1 MASMASMTPISPSCI
16 PQLSGCPAAI
26 QPPIFVQKSDMDQQH
41 LNYER
46 VAQAIDFLGKNFRK
60 QPDLAEVARQ
70 VHLSPEHFQRI
81 FTEWAGVSP
90 KKFMQFLTLDYLR
103 DKICALP
110 NLQAAADEA
119 GLSAQSRV
127 YDLFVN
133 IEGVTPGTFRDAG
146 AGLAIHYGYHNTPFG
161 LCFLAVADRGVCSLS
176 FVDENL
182 QRVEFEAFRKKWHFA
197 ELVHAPERTQPVA
210 QQIFAPGAR
219 GLQRLTVLAQGTNF
233 QLKVWEALLRIP
245 PGAVTTYGHIARS
258 IGKPEAARAAG
269 TAIGSN
275 PVGFLIPCH
284 RVIQGTGQT
293 GGYRWGESRKSAI
306 VGWEMAHHSG

>member
-1 MASMASMTPISPSCI
+1 M
-16 PQLSGCPAAI
+16 G
-26 QPPIFVQKSDMDQQH
+26 QQH

-46 VAQAIDFLGKNFRK
+46 VAQAIDFLGKNFRQ

-90 KKFMQFLTLDYLR
+90 KKFMQFLTLDFLR
-103 DKICALP
+103 EKIYELP

-133 IEGVTPGTFRDAG
+133 IEGVTPGAFREG
-146 AGLAIHYGYHNTPFG
+146 GLGLQIHYGYHNTPFG
-161 LCFLAVADRGVCSLS
+161 LCFIAVADRGVCSLG
-176 FVDENL
+176 FVDEDHK
-182 QRVEFEAFRKKWHFA
+182 RTEFHVFQQKWHFA
-197 ELVHAPERTQPVA
+197 ELHHAPEKTQPVV
-210 QQIFAPGAR
+210 QQIFSPDKTQ
-219 GLQRLTVLAQGTNF
+219 LQRLTVLAQGTNF

-245 PGAVTTYGHIARS
+245 PGAVTTYSQIARS
-258 IGKPEAARAAG
+258 IGSPAAVRAVGSAV
-269 TAIGSN
+269 GSN

-284 RVIQGTGQT
+284 RVIQSTGKL
-293 GGYRWGESRKSAI
+293 GGYHWGEMRKSAI
-306 VGWEMAHHSG
+306 VGWEMAQHRA

>member
-1 MASMASMTPISPSCI
+1 MNE
-16 PQLSGCPAAI
+16 
-26 QPPIFVQKSDMDQQH
+26 QH

-46 VAQAIDFLGKNFRK
+46 VAQAIDYLGKHFRK
-60 QPDLAEVARQ
+60 QPDLAELARQ

-90 KKFMQFLTLDYLR
+90 KKFMQYLTLDFLR
-103 DKICALP
+103 DKIYAMP

-133 IEGVTPGTFRDAG
+133 LEGVTPGAYREN
-146 AGLAIHYGYHNTPFG
+146 GLGLDIQYGYHNTPFG
-161 LCFLAVADRGVCSLS
+161 LCFLAVADRGVCGLS
-176 FVDENL
+176 FVDED
-182 QRVEFEAFRKKWHFA
+182 RKRTEFETFQQKWHFA
-197 ELVHAPERTQPVA
+197 ALHHAPDKTQPYI
-210 QQIFAPGAR
+210 QQIFSPDGRPAAP
-219 GLQRLTVLAQGTNF
+219 LKILAQGTKF

-245 PGAVTTYGHIARS
+245 PGAVTTYGQIAQS
-258 IGKPEAARAAG
+258 IGVPAATRAVG

-284 RVIQGTGQT
+284 RVIQSTGNL
-293 GGYRWGESRKSAI
+293 GAYHWGETRKKAM
-306 VGWEMAHHSG
+306 VGWEMARG

>member
-1 MASMASMTPISPSCI
+1 MN
-16 PQLSGCPAAI
+16 
-26 QPPIFVQKSDMDQQH
+26 QQH

-46 VAQAIDFLGKNFRK
+46 VAEAIDFLGKNFRK

-90 KKFMQFLTLDYLR
+90 KKFMQFLTLDFLR
-103 DKICALP
+103 DKVCEVP
-110 NLQAAADEA
+110 SLQAAADEA

-133 IEGVTPGTFRDAG
+133 IEGVTPGAFREG
-146 AGLAIHYGYHNTPFG
+146 GLGLQIKYGYHNTPFG
-161 LCFLAVADRGVCSLS
+161 LCFLAVADRGVCGLS
-176 FVDENL
+176 FVDED
-182 QRVEFEAFRKKWHFA
+182 RKRTEFEVFRQKWHFA
-197 ELVHAPERTQPVA
+197 ELRHAPEQTQPVI
-210 QQIFAPGAR
+210 QQIFSPDKSQ
-219 GLQRLTVLAQGTNF
+219 LQRLTVLAQGTNF

-245 PGAVTTYGHIARS
+245 PGAVTTYSQIARS
-258 IGKPEAARAAG
+258 IDRPEASRAVG

-284 RVIQGTGQT
+284 RVIQGTGKL
-293 GGYRWGESRKSAI
+293 GG
-306 VGWEMAHHSG
+306 

>member
-1 MASMASMTPISPSCI
+1 M
-16 PQLSGCPAAI
+16 G
-26 QPPIFVQKSDMDQQH
+26 QQH

-46 VAQAIDFLGKNFRK
+46 VAQAIDFLGKNFRQ

-90 KKFMQFLTLDYLR
+90 KKFMQFLTLDFLR
-103 DKICALP
+103 ERIYELP

-133 IEGVTPGTFRDAG
+133 IEGVTPGVFREG
-146 AGLAIHYGYHNTPFG
+146 GLGLQIHYGYHSTPFG
-161 LCFLAVADRGVCSLS
+161 LCFIAVADRGVCSLS
-176 FVDENL
+176 FVDED
-182 QRVEFEAFRKKWHFA
+182 RKRTEFEAFQQKWHFA
-197 ELVHAPERTQPVA
+197 ELQHAPEKTQPVV
-210 QQIFAPGAR
+210 QQIFSPHPNQ
-219 GLQRLTVLAQGTNF
+219 LQRLTVLAQGTNF

-245 PGAVTTYGHIARS
+245 PGSVTTYSQIARS
-258 IGKPEAARAAG
+258 IGSPAAVRAVGSAV
-269 TAIGSN
+269 GSN

-284 RVIQGTGQT
+284 RVIQSTGKL
-293 GGYRWGESRKSAI
+293 GGYHWGEMRKSAI
-306 VGWEMAHHSG
+306 VGWEMAQNIA

>member
-1 MASMASMTPISPSCI
+1 M
-16 PQLSGCPAAI
+16 G
-26 QPPIFVQKSDMDQQH
+26 QQH

-46 VAQAIDFLGKNFRK
+46 VAQAIDFLGKNFRQ

-90 KKFMQFLTLDYLR
+90 KKFMQFLTLDFLR
-103 DKICALP
+103 ERICELP
-110 NLQAAADEA
+110 NLQTAADEA

-133 IEGVTPGTFRDAG
+133 IEGVTPGAFREG
-146 AGLAIHYGYHNTPFG
+146 GLGLKIHYGYHNTPFG
-161 LCFLAVADRGVCSLS
+161 LCFIAVADRGVCGLS
-176 FVDENL
+176 FVDEE
-182 QRVEFEAFRKKWHFA
+182 RKRTEFEDFQKKWHFA
-197 ELVHAPERTQPVA
+197 ELQHTPELTQPVA
-210 QQIFAPGAR
+210 QQIFSPDKNQ
-219 GLQRLTVLAQGTNF
+219 LQRLTVLAQGTNF

-258 IGKPEAARAAG
+258 IGNPAATRAVGSAV
-269 TAIGSN
+269 GSN

-284 RVIQGTGQT
+284 RVIQSAGKL
-293 GGYRWGESRKSAI
+293 GGYHWGEMRKSAI
-306 VGWEMAHHSG
+306 VGWEMARAN

>member
-1 MASMASMTPISPSCI
+1 M
-16 PQLSGCPAAI
+16 G
-26 QPPIFVQKSDMDQQH
+26 QQH

-46 VAQAIDFLGKNFRK
+46 VAQAIDFLGKNFRQ

-90 KKFMQFLTLDYLR
+90 KKFMQFLTLDFLR
-103 DKICALP
+103 EKIYELP

-133 IEGVTPGTFRDAG
+133 IEGVTPGAFREG
-146 AGLAIHYGYHNTPFG
+146 GLGLQIHYGYHNTPFG
-161 LCFLAVADRGVCSLS
+161 LCFIAIADRGVCSLS
-176 FVDENL
+176 FVDEN
-182 QRVEFEAFRKKWHFA
+182 RKRTEFEVFRQKWHFA
-197 ELVHAPERTQPVA
+197 ELHHAPEKTQPMV
-210 QQIFAPGAR
+210 QQIFSPDKTQ
-219 GLQRLTVLAQGTNF
+219 LQRLTVLAQGTNF

-245 PGAVTTYGHIARS
+245 PGAVTTYSQIARS
-258 IGKPEAARAAG
+258 IGNPAAVRAVGSAV
-269 TAIGSN
+269 GSN

-284 RVIQGTGQT
+284 RVIQSTGKL
-293 GGYRWGESRKSAI
+293 GGYHWGEMRKSAI
-306 VGWEMAHHSG
+306 VGWEMARRVA

>member
-1 MASMASMTPISPSCI
+1 MS
-16 PQLSGCPAAI
+16 
-26 QPPIFVQKSDMDQQH
+26 QQH

-46 VAQAIDFLGKNFRK
+46 VAEAIDFLGKNFR
-60 QPDLAEVARQ
+60 QHPDLAEVARQ

-90 KKFMQFLTLDYLR
+90 KKFMQFLTLDFLR
-103 DKICALP
+103 DRICAMP

-133 IEGVTPGTFRDAG
+133 IEGVTPGAFRDG
-146 AGLAIHYGYHNTPFG
+146 GLGLQIKYGYHNTPFG
-161 LCFLAVADRGVCSLS
+161 LCFLAVADRGVCGLS
-176 FVDENL
+176 FVDED
-182 QRVEFEAFRKKWHFA
+182 RKRTEFEVFRQKWHFA
-197 ELVHAPERTQPVA
+197 ELQHAPERTQPVI
-210 QQIFAPGAR
+210 QQIFSPDKNQ
-219 GLQRLTVLAQGTNF
+219 LQRLTVLAQGTNF

-245 PGAVTTYGHIARS
+245 PGAVTTYSQIARS
-258 IGKPEAARAAG
+258 IGRPEAPRAVG

-284 RVIQGTGQT
+284 RVIQGTGKL
-293 GGYRWGESRKSAI
+293 GGYRWSETRKSAI
-306 VGWEMAHHSG
+306 IGWEMARQGA

>member
-1 MASMASMTPISPSCI
+1 MSEP
-16 PQLSGCPAAI
+16 
-26 QPPIFVQKSDMDQQH
+26 H

-46 VAQAIDFLGKNFRK
+46 VAQAIDFLGKNFRQ

-90 KKFMQFLTLDYLR
+90 KKFMQFLTLDFLR

-110 NLQAAADEA
+110 SLQAAADEV

-133 IEGVTPGTFRDAG
+133 IEGVTPGVFREG
-146 AGLAIHYGYHNTPFG
+146 GLGLKIQYGYHNTPFG
-161 LCFLAVADRGVCSLS
+161 LCFLAIADRGVCGLS
-176 FVDENL
+176 FVDED
-182 QRVEFEAFRKKWHFA
+182 RKRTEFDAFQQKWHFA
-197 ELVHAPERTQPVA
+197 ELHHAPDQTQPIV
-210 QQIFAPGAR
+210 QQIFSPNKPQGQSLR
-219 GLQRLTVLAQGTNF
+219 ILAQGTNF

-245 PGAVTTYGHIARS
+245 PGAVTTYSQIAQS
-258 IGKPEAARAAG
+258 IGSPAAVRAVG
-269 TAIGSN
+269 TAIGNN

-284 RVIQGTGQT
+284 RVIQITGRL
-293 GGYRWGESRKSAI
+293 GGYHWGETRKTAI
-306 VGWEMAHHSG
+306 VGWEMARQVFPPK

>member
-1 MASMASMTPISPSCI
+1 M
-16 PQLSGCPAAI
+16 G
-26 QPPIFVQKSDMDQQH
+26 QQH

-46 VAQAIDFLGKNFRK
+46 VAQAIDFLGKNFRQ

-90 KKFMQFLTLDYLR
+90 KKFMQFLTLDFLR
-103 DKICALP
+103 EKIYELP

-133 IEGVTPGTFRDAG
+133 IEGVTPGAFREG
-146 AGLAIHYGYHNTPFG
+146 GLGLQIHYGYHNTPFG
-161 LCFLAVADRGVCSLS
+161 LCFIAVADRGVCGLG
-176 FVDENL
+176 FVDED
-182 QRVEFEAFRKKWHFA
+182 RKRTEFEVFQQKWHFA
-197 ELVHAPERTQPVA
+197 ELQHAPEKTQPVV
-210 QQIFAPGAR
+210 QQIFSPDKNQ
-219 GLQRLTVLAQGTNF
+219 LQRLTVLAQGTNF

-245 PGAVTTYGHIARS
+245 PGAVTTYSQIARS
-258 IGKPEAARAAG
+258 IGSPAAVRAVGSAV
-269 TAIGSN
+269 GSN

-284 RVIQGTGQT
+284 RVIQSTGKL
-293 GGYRWGESRKSAI
+293 GGYHWGEMRKSAI
-306 VGWEMAHHSG
+306 VGWEMAQRVA

>member
-1 MASMASMTPISPSCI
+1 MS
-16 PQLSGCPAAI
+16 
-26 QPPIFVQKSDMDQQH
+26 QQH

-90 KKFMQFLTLDYLR
+90 KKFMQYLTLDFLR
-103 DKICALP
+103 DKVCEVP
-110 NLQAAADEA
+110 SLQAAADEA

-133 IEGVTPGTFRDAG
+133 IEGVTPGAFREG
-146 AGLAIHYGYHNTPFG
+146 GLGLRIQYGYHNTPFG
-161 LCFLAVADRGVCSLS
+161 LCFLAVADRGVCGLS
-176 FVDENL
+176 FVDED
-182 QRVEFEAFRKKWHFA
+182 RKRTEFEVFRQKWHFA
-197 ELVHAPERTQPVA
+197 ELQHAPEQTQPVI
-210 QQIFAPGAR
+210 QQIFSPDKNQ
-219 GLQRLTVLAQGTNF
+219 LQRLTVLAQGTNF

-245 PGAVTTYGHIARS
+245 PGAVTTYSQIARS
-258 IGKPEAARAAG
+258 IGRPEAPRAVG

-284 RVIQGTGQT
+284 RVIQGTGKL
-293 GGYRWGESRKSAI
+293 GGYRWGETRKSAI
-306 VGWEMAHHSG
+306 VGWEMAQHGV